1 MSTLNLLTPP
11 NTPEECAAPLFPI
24 DLELVTFGSYQD
36 IEFRGRKTKEDIK
49 VKVTDLI
56 AKFKLNTAYIRTVNQ
71 YLVVHSL
78 RDIYRYDFNHIVG
91 QELYGP
97 DFDLFSDYAQTHEL
111 YIRYKGLDI
120 LAHNVPKLAPFRD
133 WLESMMDVDL
143 HCYEDIDYDLLGL

>member
-56 AKFKLNTAYIRTVNQ
+56 AKFKLNTAYIR
-71 YLVVHSL
+71 
-78 RDIYRYDFNHIVG
+78 
-91 QELYGP
+91 
-97 DFDLFSDYAQTHEL
+97 
-111 YIRYKGLDI
+111 
-120 LAHNVPKLAPFRD
+120 
-133 WLESMMDVDL
+133 
-143 HCYEDIDYDLLGL
+143 